1 MLEQSSLALV
11 GEMPIAAAPAKKA
24 SNLAIDL
31 TLSPLPDGLEHAV
44 QNAAARRPGGSLWQ
58 VCGIVADGEVMV
70 PGNGIHGLSAMVVIS
85 FVVCAPACL
94 VSSTAATI
102 STRNIA
108 QMSCMMGRDSGRNRA
123 SQVKQTDSHNEVR
136 CRY

>member
-1 MLEQSSLALV
+1 MLEQFSLALV
-11 GEMPIAAAPAKKA
+11 GEMPIAAASAKKA

-70 PGNGIHGLSAMVVIS
+70 PGNGVHGLNPFFPIMRNSH
-85 FVVCAPACL
+85 
-94 VSSTAATI
+94 SS
-102 STRNIA
+102 N
-108 QMSCMMGRDSGRNRA
+108 
-123 SQVKQTDSHNEVR
+123 
-136 CRY
+136 